1 MSKFKRGDKVR
12 LKQDAVNWSDHLY
25 KKVFVVSD
33 DSIDGR
39 ASDSVLQCVETYED
53 DFELVEPTP
62 EQHVHHDLIVEWAK
76 NPSRIVECK
85 SFSDSQWNVVND
97 PSWYP
102 ENQYRFKP
110 DEPERVFPQTTLSK
124 EYLDKIYDE
133 SHTGEHDIAL
143 LFVANAA
150 IKQYILD
157 QEKELTA

>member
-1 MSKFKRGDKVR
+1 MNKFKRGDKVR
-12 LKQDAVNWSDHLY
+12 LKQDAVNWSLHLY
-25 KKVFVVSD
+25 TKVFTVSD
-33 DSIDGR
+33 DRINGY

-53 DFELVEPTP
+53 DFELAEAFVLP
-62 EQHVHHDLIVEWAK
+62 HVHYDMIVEWAK

-85 SFSDSQWNVVND
+85 SSIDGQWFVTTD

-110 DEPERVFPQTTLSK
+110 DEPERVFPETSLTNDELQSVF
-124 EYLDKIYDE
+124 DKSNGD
-133 SHTGEHDIAL
+133 
-143 LFVANAA
+143 FVEAYRYIANAA